1 MEKSESLPQF
11 KVEVEQLKL
20 KLTDHAVRCT
30 SLEGTSH
37 YLKCLGQ
44 TWTEEVGV
52 AQHFSSVARSL
63 ESLAKKAR
71 TGVVNSGGSETVD
84 TSILAQLARQR

>member
-1 MEKSESLPQF
+1 MIAKDHMNQWSDFP
-11 KVEVEQLKL
+11 EQLKL

-37 YLKCLGQ
+37 YLKCLEQ

-52 AQHFSSVARSL
+52 AQHLSSVARSL

-71 TGVVNSGGSETVD
+71 TGMVNSGGSETVD